1 MIFEIDPPTP
11 RGGDTS
17 SVLTRLNLIMT
28 IIHHTSLRLTS
39 CRTTRTNVN
48 ANSKDKIMVTLRMT
62 WYHWSDIY
70 VLLHDLDVISA
81 QDVTSKHRCLQI
93 L

>member
-1 MIFEIDPPTP
+1 MRFEFDPPTP

-39 CRTTRTNVN
+39 CRSTRTNVN
-48 ANSKDKIMVTLRMT
+48 ANSKDEIMETLRITCGMVSLVG
-62 WYHWSDIY
+62 HVCFDSR
-70 VLLHDLDVISA
+70 S
-81 QDVTSKHRCLQI
+81 
-93 L
+93 